1 MTRAVNIQQCYAEL
15 SIYNNVTRGMLFDP
29 DLAVEEVSHVL
40 GPDFYSG
47 FSSSTSEITD
57 FLILY
62 SNVIDKIYE
71 SPIMRLID

>member
-1 MTRAVNIQQCYAEL
+1 MITRVI
-15 SIYNNVTRGMLFDP
+15 TRIFTNSPYTGGFLFIP

-47 FSSSTSEITD
+47 FSCSTSKITD

-62 SNVIDKIYE
+62 SHVNDKIYE
-71 SPIMRLID
+71 SPIMRLIE